1 MRIYY
6 SARKTEVD
14 GLFSKYRYMKDMAI
28 INRDAGDAE
37 TSAAYYNKAKGIE
50 EALKIL
56 GLLKQKPDYG
66 KME

>member
-6 SARKTEVD
+6 SASKAEID
-14 GLFSKYRYMKDMAI
+14 ELFSRYRYMKDMAI

-37 TSAAYYNKAKGIE
+37 TSAAYYNKAKGME

-56 GLLKQKPDYG
+56 GLLKQRPDCG